1 MTMEVDGKR
10 PHITAGL
17 GPGECLNGV
26 KRGVGVGRQRAATS
40 AQWDTREPRAAGLGG
55 SRVDPRGCRARA
67 RNAFGCP

>member
-26 KRGVGVGRQRAATS
+26 KRGVGGGEAVCSRLHPVGPERTQSRG
-40 AQWDTREPRAAGLGG
+40 AQWQQG
-55 SRVDPRGCRARA
+55 
-67 RNAFGCP
+67 